1 MRAGV
6 SVFAQLP
13 SGAVNRA
20 IDALRADL
28 ETGRWQER
36 HRELLTM
43 DELHLG
49 YYVFVAEPARRTG
62 GRHMKVIGAG
72 LPRTGTLSQKVALE
86 MLGFGPCYHMVNVLT
101 DLPLAG
107 HWEQAMDTEAD
118 WDEIFGE
125 HESTVDW
132 PGSFFY
138 RELADAYPDAKV
150 VLSVRDPEAWERSMH
165 DTIWGLFHG
174 HSLMAHIS
182 KAREDID
189 PDWRAYMQLMRRMW
203 AAQGVF
209 SGPELRPGT
218 AGRGHHPLPGA
229 GPAEHPR
236 GPAAGV
242 ERRRRA
248 GSRCAASSTSRCRDA
263 EFPRL
268 NDSKMFVDRIIDG
281 SLMVVQP
288 WREAGGVVEAPAR
301 QAA

>member
-1 MRAGV
+1 
-6 SVFAQLP
+6 
-13 SGAVNRA
+13 
-20 IDALRADL
+20 
-28 ETGRWQER
+28 
-36 HRELLTM
+36 
-43 DELHLG
+43 
-49 YYVFVAEPARRTG
+49 
-62 GRHMKVIGAG
+62 MKVIGAG

-101 DLPLAG
+101 DLPLAR
-107 HWEQAMDTEAD
+107 HWEQAMDTEVD
-118 WDEIFGE
+118 WDKIFGE

-174 HSLMAHIS
+174 NSLMAHIS

-189 PDWRAYMQLMRRMW
+189 PEWRAYLQLMRRMW

-209 SGPELRPGT
+209 SGPELRPGQLAQAIT
-218 AGRGHHPLPGA
+218 RYQEQVQRNIPEDRLLVWSVQDGWEPL
-229 GPAEHPR
+229 
-236 GPAAGV
+236 
-242 ERRRRA
+242 
-248 GSRCAASSTSRCRDA
+248 CRFLEVDVPQA

-268 NDSKMFVDRIIDG
+268 NDSKMFTDRIIDG
-281 SLMVVQP
+281 SLMVVRQ

-301 QAA
+301 QAV